1 MDAIHSPIPCTT
13 IKAIKKRVR
22 PGMGKCQ
29 GGFCEPL
36 VTKILARELGIKE
49 TEVLYDTPGSN
60 ILEKENRS

>member
-1 MDAIHSPIPCTT
+1 
-13 IKAIKKRVR
+13 
-22 PGMGKCQ
+22 MGKCQ